1 MQERSDG
8 ALRSL
13 TEEDL
18 KRNGRG
24 SAVANRLRSAIRD
37 RHIMPGERLTEAGLA
52 DKFGVSRTPVREGIE
67 KLVADGLLSV
77 APSRG
82 VVVTELSREQVVQLY
97 ALREVL
103 EGAAASFAA
112 AQASPGEL
120 AAIRNLCGLM
130 DKPRTPP
137 AVLAVHNS
145 EFHRA
150 IYSAAHNQF
159 LSQAACR
166 LDDFL
171 ILLPGTTYSA
181 PQRPKQAQAE
191 HKAMLA
197 AMEKRDSRK
206 AEEIA
211 RQHIREAQAIRLR
224 MLFAGG

>member
-1 MQERSDG
+1 MGDQGDG

-13 TEEDL
+13 TDEDL

-24 SAVANRLRSAIRD
+24 SAVASRLRSAIRD
-37 RHIMPGERLTEAGLA
+37 RHIVPGERLTEASLA
-52 DKFGVSRTPVREGIE
+52 EKLGVSRTPVREGIE

-97 ALREVL
+97 ALREVM

-112 AQASPGEL
+112 AHASQGEL
-120 AAIRNLCGLM
+120 AALRNLLGLM
-130 DKPRTPP
+130 DKPKAPP
-137 AVLAVHNS
+137 AILAGFNS

-150 IYSAAHNQF
+150 IYSAAHNEF

-181 PQRPKQAQAE
+181 PNRPKQAQIE
-191 HKAMLA
+191 HKAMLQ
-197 AMEKRDSRK
+197 AMDKRDSRG